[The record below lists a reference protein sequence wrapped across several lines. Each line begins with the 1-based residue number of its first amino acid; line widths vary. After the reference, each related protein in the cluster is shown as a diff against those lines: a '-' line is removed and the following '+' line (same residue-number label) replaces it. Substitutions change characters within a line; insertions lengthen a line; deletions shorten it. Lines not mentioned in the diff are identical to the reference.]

1 MPILVGFFPS
11 TRQNKRYTMYIKNP
25 DKRIDFGLKN
35 GTTYIDEG
43 DKKKRQNYLSRH
55 KPREDWNN
63 LNAGSASARIL
74 WGDSTDIKKNL
85 KDYIKFFNLE
95 VPDGTKMI
103 L

>member
-1 MPILVGFFPS
+1 MI
-11 TRQNKRYTMYIKNP
+11 IKNP

-55 KPREDWNN
+55 KPREDWTQ
-63 LNAGSASARIL
+63 LNPGSASARIL
-74 WGDSTDIKKNL
+74 WGDSQDIETNL
-85 KDYIKFFNLE
+85 WDYIKFFNLE
-95 VPDGTKMI
+95 VPKGAKII